1 MMSKIEDYEKN
12 EMKKLIQQGI
22 IKKTFY
28 KEEIADDI
36 SQLGLKYIIPS
47 DGSDY
52 LKNLEEYTNIVE
64 ERMEI
69 LLAGSLAIDLYK
81 TFFDPKKY
89 CNLVGMSEVLEEI
102 ERKSTSKEK
111 NILEKVMEYLNENKI
126 IVPVSDYYIFK
137 NIEWIRAVSKE
148 IIEMDLNDI
157 SKLLSSIILNETLSL
172 YKKVHKI
179 HDPDKP
185 KEIPLIPY
193 PLF

>member
-1 MMSKIEDYEKN
+1 
-12 EMKKLIQQGI
+12 MKKLIQQGI

-28 KEEIADDI
+28 KKQITEDI
-36 SQLGLKYIIPS
+36 SQLGLKYIITS

-81 TFFDPKKY
+81 TFFDPKKH

-126 IVPVSDYYIFK
+126 IVPVSDYYVFK

-179 HDPDKP
+179 DDPDKP
-185 KEIPLIPY
+185 KEIQLVPY